1 MTKMN
6 IAEIVYNK
14 FKHNESHHR
23 TLSDNPSLGILFSG
37 YVRKNTASGSHYN
50 YTPNEY
56 HGIFILSG
64 EGIYQTDEGME
75 IPIQPGDFIQRFPG
89 KTHSTIITSNDWS
102 ELYLSIGSH
111 IYRSFAEIYVFA
123 PDKPVLSPGHDFEL
137 IQQILD
143 YHARLG
149 NANRIELPLL
159 LSEATAII
167 AKATYLDRI
176 RRTTT
181 DEMNILAMSI
191 QYIEAN
197 ITHRLSVEEVAAHV
211 NMGYE
216 KFRKLFTKQYRISPG
231 NYILNRRINTAQK
244 MLSAGKLSIKE
255 IAMELGYPDS
265 YSFSKQF
272 KKLTGHT
279 PSQFRHFYY
288 HE

>member
-1 MTKMN
+1 MN
-6 IAEIVYNK
+6 IADIIYQK
-14 FKHNESHHR
+14 FRKNESHHR
-23 TLSDNPSLGILFSG
+23 TLSDDPSLGVLFSG
-37 YVRKNTASGSHYN
+37 YVRKNTGSGSHYN

-56 HGIFILSG
+56 HGIFVLSG
-64 EGIYQTDEGME
+64 EGQYVSADGTKH
-75 IPIQPGDFIQRFPG
+75 PIKAGDFIQRFPDI
-89 KTHSTIITSNDWS
+89 THSTIITSDNWS
-102 ELYLSIGSH
+102 ELYLSIGTH
-111 IYRSFAEIYVFA
+111 VFRSFAEIYVFS
-123 PDKPVLSPGHDFEL
+123 PDKAILSPGHDFEL

-143 YHARLG
+143 FHDRLG
-149 NANRIELPLL
+149 TANRIELPLL
-159 LSEATAII
+159 LSEATSII

-176 RRTTT
+176 KRTTS

-191 QYIEAN
+191 QYIETN
-197 ITHRLSVEEVAAHV
+197 ITHRLSVEDVANHV

-231 NYILNRRINTAQK
+231 NYILNRRVNTAQK
-244 MLSAGKLSIKE
+244 MLSSGKLSIKE

-279 PSQFRHFYY
+279 PTQFRHFYY